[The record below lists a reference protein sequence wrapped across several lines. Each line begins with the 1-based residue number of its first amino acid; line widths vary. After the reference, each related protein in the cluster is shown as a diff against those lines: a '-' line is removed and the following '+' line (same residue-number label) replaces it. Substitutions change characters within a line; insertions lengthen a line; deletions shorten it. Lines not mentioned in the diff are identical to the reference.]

1 MIVLQL
7 LLHEESE
14 RETICLEGDSTL
26 VVISEAARG
35 EKSLPG
41 KQSKMRNSFTVP
53 SLRCLLLLLLLAD
66 AAADATSRD
75 YHLATAK
82 QMWELLK
89 TSMETICNLI

>member
-26 VVISEAARG
+26 VVISEAVRG

-53 SLRCLLLLLLLAD
+53 SLRCLLLLAD

>member
-7 LLHEESE
+7 PLHEESE

-53 SLRCLLLLLLLAD
+53 SLRCLLLLLLAD